1 MIYVTIASIEKEQA
15 YVMNLSGIK
24 RVRQSRLGVYVW
36 RRSNGK
42 ILANENGDMLAI
54 DSYYGD
60 QYRAEVLKKT
70 AHKVLWREGLSL
82 EGKVDFLDNQH
93 TCTDEEFYE
102 QLWEFHEKG
111 ELN

>member
-1 MIYVTIASIEKEQA
+1 MEKEQA
-15 YVMNLSGIK
+15 DVMNLSNIK

-36 RRSNGK
+36 RRANGK
-42 ILANENGDMLAI
+42 IPANENGDMLAI